1 MRALILI
8 LVFSASLSAQAI
20 IGGSSGGGGA
30 SAANDLSDVTITS
43 RASGDILVDNGSDV
57 YVNEQILAAIGSRL
71 TNNRVVYVASGVAA
85 TSANL
90 QFDGYTMK
98 GASGPLFKMN
108 TAGTAGLPSISF
120 APSPNSGFFLES
132 TNVWGFSSAGN
143 KILTLGGS
151 QTAKVEDQTA
161 TTGVT
166 KFVVKANV
174 AQGATTKLLEAQNSS
189 GTALAS
195 VDASGYFK
203 GNAYDL
209 EDGGTKPTCDS
220 TTRGYAWND
229 EGGAGV
235 ADVIE
240 RCVKDDDDAYYWKP
254 ELNDVVAVTLELE
267 DAMVAST
274 GDGKYYFFIDS
285 NLDGYDLTDVELS
298 NDVPGTTSGTL
309 TIDLT
314 RCTVGAAICST
325 LADMLSTSVSVDYDE
340 FSSLTAASAV
350 AINGSNNA
358 VSAGQRIRIDVD
370 AIAGGTAATDV
381 KIVFEFTK
389 RS

>member
-1 MRALILI
+1 VIASTPTYSWSSDKDTGWAYGGTKG
-8 LVFSASLSAQAI
+8 VFRGLSDGVDFVT
-20 IGGSSGGGGA
+20 IGGA
-30 SAANDLSDVTITS
+30 
-43 RASGDILVDNGSDV
+43 
-57 YVNEQILAAIGSRL
+57 
-71 TNNRVVYVASGVAA
+71 
-85 TSANL
+85 
-90 QFDGYTMK
+90 
-98 GASGPLFKMN
+98 
-108 TAGTAGLPSISF
+108 
-120 APSPNSGFFLES
+120 
-132 TNVWGFSSAGN
+132 
-143 KILTLGGS
+143 

-309 TIDLT
+309 TIDLA
-314 RCTVGAAICST
+314 RCTIGAAICT
-325 LADMLSTSVSVDYDE
+325 TEADMLSTSVAVDYDE
-340 FSSLTAASAV
+340 FSSLTGTAAV
-350 AINGSNNA
+350 VNGSNNA

-370 AIAGGTAATDV
+370 GVATGTKATDV